1 MSPEVNSALA
11 ITATPSNTTN
21 GKVSFDP
28 STIIIT
34 PT

>member
-1 MSPEVNSALA
+1 MSPEVNSALS
-11 ITATPSNTTN
+11 ITAIPSNTTN

-28 STIIIT
+28 PTIRT